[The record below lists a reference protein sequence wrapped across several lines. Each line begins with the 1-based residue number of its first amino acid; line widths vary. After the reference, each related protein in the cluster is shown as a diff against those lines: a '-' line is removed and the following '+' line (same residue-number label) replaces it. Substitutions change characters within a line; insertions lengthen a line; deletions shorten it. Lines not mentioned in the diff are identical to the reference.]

1 MVYKEFF
8 SILKKD
14 EIENYYLFTGQE
26 EYMMKLALEEL
37 KNKYISNDFETLNY
51 TMIDGKNAKLD
62 TLINA
67 SETLPFMSSKKI
79 VVLKDISNFL
89 EELDDRVKEE
99 LYNCIV
105 NLGDFLVLIFMD
117 GSFSLKKNTKFYK
130 LIKKNERQVEFT
142 KLIGQDV
149 NKWINTLA
157 KKNGKKIDLLNIK
170 YFIDQTSY
178 NSRNV
183 DLNLYDLENE
193 FLKIVDYAKEEE
205 ITKEDI
211 DSILI
216 KTIDTN
222 IFEFLEAFSSKSAE
236 RSLMLFNQMYISGE
250 PIQRMFFMMIR
261 QIRLI
266 LGYIIY
272 KTKGYDNKG
281 IQEKLSIKSYEF
293 GKIRSQANGFNL
305 EELEKIMQRL
315 LEIDKSMKS
324 SMTDDK
330 LLIEVFLVEMGNGIY
345 KK

>member
-1 MVYKEFF
+1 MIYKDFF
-8 SILKKD
+8 SKLKKD
-14 EIENYYLFTGQE
+14 EIENYYLFTGEE

-51 TMIDGKNAKLD
+51 NVIDGKNANLD

-79 VVLKDISNFL
+79 VILKDISNFL
-89 EELDDRVKEE
+89 EELDDKAKEQ
-99 LYNCIV
+99 LYKYIV

-117 GSFSLKKNTKFYK
+117 GSYSLKKNTKFYK
-130 LIKKNERQVEFT
+130 LIKKNDRQVEFT
-142 KLIGQDV
+142 KLIGQDM

-157 KKNGKKIDLLNIK
+157 KKNIKKISQLNIK

-205 ITKEDI
+205 ITKADI
-211 DSILI
+211 DNVLI

-222 IFEFLEAFSSKSAE
+222 IFEFLEAFSSKSTE

-266 LGYIIY
+266 LGYVIY
-272 KTKGYDNKG
+272 KTKGYDNKS
-281 IQEKLSIKSYEF
+281 IQEKLSIKPYEF
-293 GKIRSQANGFNL
+293 GKIRNQASGFKL
-305 EELEKIMQRL
+305 EELENIMQRL
-315 LEIDKSMKS
+315 LEIDKAMKT

-330 LLIEVFLVEMGNGIY
+330 LLIETFFVEIGNGMY
-345 KK
+345 NK